1 MHMMEMKLEDVGVQ
15 FQIYA
20 NVKEDGMVII
30 WSWDLDL

>member
-1 MHMMEMKLEDVGVQ
+1 MHIMEMKLENVGVQ

-30 WSWDLDL
+30 QPWDPDL

>member
-1 MHMMEMKLEDVGVQ
+1 MYIMEMKLENVGVQ

-30 WSWDLDL
+30 

>member
-1 MHMMEMKLEDVGVQ
+1 MHIVEMMLVNVGVQ

-30 WSWDLDL
+30 QP